1 MSKRG
6 WTDELIQET
15 LDNPVRTVKTRDT
28 RWLPGADGPL
38 DGKLSTMS
46 TIKRKNRHLL
56 AIPIYL
62 NLDI

>member
-1 MSKRG
+1 MPLGWIDFSK
-6 WTDELIQET
+6 DERNKVLNVIH
-15 LDNPVRTVKTRDT
+15 L
-28 RWLPGADGPL
+28 L